1 MNASTTIRATHVYGI
16 KSNRRQFLQQL
27 LQVFFV
33 GLMLGSMRTVIPAL
47 AEHDFGVPRNSFLVL
62 TSFIVAFGIVKAILN
77 FVAGS
82 WSECAG
88 RKKVLLAGWL
98 IALPI
103 PFLILWAQS
112 WGWIVAATVLLGINQ
127 GLTWSMTQTAKLDL
141 ATAQQRGL
149 AIGLNEFAGYFGVA
163 VAGVITSYAATALG
177 ARTGL
182 FIFSL
187 LVAVAALLAAFGGIR
202 ETLPWAK
209 AEAGR
214 RPASGALRAGQVF
227 ALMSWRDKRMVALCQ
242 AGLVEKFVDA
252 LVWVFYPVL
261 LFRRGM
267 ALADIGWIVG
277 VYGAVWGI
285 TQLYTGRL
293 SDRVG
298 RRALIV
304 GGMWLCGLGVAIAVA
319 FPDGGRTSALVS
331 AAVAGIGM
339 AMLYPTLSAA
349 VSDLAAPVWRGTAIG
364 IYRFWRDLGYA
375 IGAAALALAASVG
388 ANIEA
393 GFWLVAVSMFISGA
407 IVLLGFKEAR
417 A

>member
-1 MNASTTIRATHVYGI
+1 MNASTTIHATHVYGI

-62 TSFIVAFGIVKAILN
+62 TSFIVAFGIVKAVLN

-82 WSECAG
+82 WSERVG

-112 WGWIVAATVLLGINQ
+112 WGWIVAATVLLGVNQ

-182 FIFSL
+182 FLFAL
-187 LVAVAALLAAFGGIR
+187 LVVVAALLAAFAGIR

-209 AEAGR
+209 AETAR
-214 RPASGALRAGQVF
+214 RPASCALGAGQVF
-227 ALMSWRDKRMVALCQ
+227 ALMSWRDKRMFALCQ

-252 LVWVFYPVL
+252 LVWVFYPAL

-267 ALADIGWIVG
+267 SLADIGWIVG

-293 SDRVG
+293 SDRIG

-319 FPDGGRTSALVS
+319 LPDWGRTSALVS
-331 AAVAGIGM
+331 ATIAGIGM

-375 IGAAALALAASVG
+375 IGAAALALAASIG
-388 ANIEA
+388 ANIET
-393 GFWLVAVSMFISGA
+393 GFWFVALSMFLSGA
-407 IVLLGFKEAR
+407 VVLLGFKETER
-417 A
+417 